1 MELDQKTL
9 HSGTQHALQHYYFSD
24 ILDDHG
30 LTQLVQEPPRN
41 KNTLDLLITNYPSK
55 IVRIDVTP
63 GISDHDVVYAE
74 MNINSAI
81 NTQKPRKI
89 SIYRKA
95 KWDSMK
101 ENVSNLH
108 RKIQQ

>member
-1 MELDQKTL
+1 
-9 HSGTQHALQHYYFSD
+9 
-24 ILDDHG
+24 

-41 KNTLDLLITNYPSK
+41 KNTLDLLITNYPIK

-81 NTQKPRKI
+81 KYTETKK
-89 SIYRKA
+89 
-95 KWDSMK
+95 
-101 ENVSNLH
+101 NLN
-108 RKIQQ
+108 I